1 MYKVCI
7 IIVSVSNDISCL
19 RDHIVTRGVVTQL
32 KIPHPLDW
40 KLLGP
45 IEGIGAMLHHPL
57 FPYAVKI
64 LQAQP
69 EGL

>member
-1 MYKVCI
+1 M
-7 IIVSVSNDISCL
+7 IIVSVSSDMSCL

-45 IEGIGAMLHHPL
+45 IEGIGAMLHHPCSHML
-57 FPYAVKI
+57 
-64 LQAQP
+64 
-69 EGL
+69 